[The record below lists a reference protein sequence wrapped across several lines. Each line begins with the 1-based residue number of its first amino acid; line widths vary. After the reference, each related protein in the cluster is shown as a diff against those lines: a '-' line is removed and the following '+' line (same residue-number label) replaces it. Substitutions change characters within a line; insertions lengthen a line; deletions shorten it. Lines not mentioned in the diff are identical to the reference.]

1 VGVPSGT
8 DPVYVARGLATTST
22 PGATVTPTWGG
33 AAAAFSDGQAV
44 DVVFIRSASTP
55 SQPPPSIGLPLG
67 WYATVASLPGG
78 SDPVWS
84 SFGQRS
90 TPAAS
95 WVWQAAVRV
104 QGLDGAQGPQG
115 PQGVAGSAGTSVA
128 EINAYIR
135 SASAPSTPSGGSFN
149 FSTQALTAPSGWNVG
164 VPAGSDPVYVAR
176 GVATAATIGATATP
190 TWSTPA
196 LAFSDGQSVDA
207 IFIRS
212 ASQPST
218 PAPTSGVPAGWYST
232 PGSVPGSSNPM
243 WTSFGRRTGPSTN
256 WTWEAAVR
264 VEGIDGSA
272 GPQGPTGPQGVA
284 GNAGTSVAELN
295 AYIRAGSTPSAPSG
309 GNFDFSSQ
317 ALTPP
322 VGWSVGVPGGTEPV
336 YVSRGLAT
344 TSTPGASVTP
354 SWGAV
359 AVAFADGQ
367 AVDVVFVRSASQ
379 PSTPGASAGVPSG
392 WYATVASV
400 PGGADPLWSSFGER
414 ASISGNWSWQ
424 APVQVQGLNGA
435 TGATGPAGTPS
446 VSSSLTLL
454 ACAFN
459 ADSTGLVDGG
469 QTFQTTMQVLSG
481 STDDTGNWSISRVA
495 SDASITTSI
504 SGATVQITGMGTA
517 LETGSVTVTA
527 TRSGYPTQNIVVQV
541 GKIKRAVPS
550 AYPSAFGAEVYSESY
565 TASPTTAW
573 FRMNSDGTVQT
584 SVNGSTWVAAGNW
597 YTPTTTGIGSSYR
610 VSNSQTGDAVTGSSG
625 TLASLSGGKNFSLTA
640 STGVSSFQL
649 KRATLSVVIAANGS
663 ATPLAQGSI
672 SLTAYHDR
680 T

>member
-1 VGVPSGT
+1 M
-8 DPVYVARGLATTST
+8 YVARGLATTST

-135 SASAPSTPSGGSFN
+135 SASAPGTPSGG
-149 FSTQALTAPSGWNVG
+149 T
-164 VPAGSDPVYVAR
+164 
-176 GVATAATIGATATP
+176 
-190 TWSTPA
+190 
-196 LAFSDGQSVDA
+196 
-207 IFIRS
+207 
-212 ASQPST
+212 
-218 PAPTSGVPAGWYST
+218 
-232 PGSVPGSSNPM
+232 
-243 WTSFGRRTGPSTN
+243 
-256 WTWEAAVR
+256 
-264 VEGIDGSA
+264 
-272 GPQGPTGPQGVA
+272 
-284 GNAGTSVAELN
+284 
-295 AYIRAGSTPSAPSG
+295 
-309 GNFDFSSQ
+309 FDFSSQ

-322 VGWSVGVPGGTEPV
+322 LGWSVGVPGGTEPV

-367 AVDVVFVRSASQ
+367 AVDVVFLRSASQ

-424 APVQVQGLNGA
+424 APVQLQGLNGA
-435 TGATGPAGTPS
+435 TGPTGAAGTPA

-517 LETGSVTVTA
+517 LDSGSVTVTA
-527 TRSGYPTQNIVVQV
+527 TRGGYPTQNIVVQV
-541 GKIKRAVPS
+541 GKIKRAVPNNGPVTL
-550 AYPSAFGAEVYSESY
+550 AGNLEVVAGTLSPADA
-565 TASPTTAW
+565 TAKIQLEG
-573 FRMNSDGTVQT
+573 DGRITGW
-584 SVNGSTWVAAGNW
+584 VNGVSSNIGNW
-597 YTPTTTGIGSSYR
+597 YLANTGGIGSSYEAR
-610 VSNSQTGDAVTGSSG
+610 FDQLSVTGSTAGTTANALASWGALSTARYVQVQYTTNSG
-625 TLASLSGGKNFSLTA
+625 TFTQRQYSFAIRRTSDGVQVCSGQVYLECA
-640 STGVSSFQL
+640 VE
-649 KRATLSVVIAANGS
+649 I
-663 ATPLAQGSI
+663 
-672 SLTAYHDR
+672 
-680 T
+680 